1 MFSISSVTFFIL
13 FSYSARVVLASFFAD
28 VSAFLKSSSFPSMDL
43 FSLTKA
49 VTNCVCVC
57 VCVCAALDGVCVC
70 VCVCVCAALDG
81 V

>member
-1 MFSISSVTFFIL
+1 MFLISSVPFFIL

-57 VCVCAALDGVCVC
+57 VCVCVCGVRWCVS
-70 VCVCVCAALDG
+70 G

>member
-49 VTNCVCVC
+49 VLGMN
-57 VCVCAALDGVCVC
+57 
-70 VCVCVCAALDG
+70 
-81 V
+81 